1 MRHTPRQ
8 FGVRANAARLLAALA
23 LLLPLL
29 AACVELNLPT
39 PSDTPLEAV
48 REQSTDDLA
57 KDAETFWS
65 AGNYPQSELLY
76 NRLLERELPAE
87 ARLQALNR
95 LAVSAFNSRHYYQAK
110 SALDR
115 QVVADGTVLA
125 TWPWHEQYI
134 RTLGALNRPDL
145 LENHRVWLAAHT
157 ELPFAVRSR
166 AAMAFAGIHAKNGDM
181 ARAIEILARMHS
193 QAPDRKAKAAMEAE
207 YANLLRDLPEEQLQG
222 LASLVGTSGPGTFPH
237 ALIQR
242 EARRRALPPRADL
255 APSAPVHSELA
266 GASILLAQAKGRTLS
281 DQPAAL
287 LPAAGNGAVR
297 VALVLPLTGR
307 YATTAAKV
315 LRGAEVAQ
323 ARLAAQGRTVEIR
336 AINAEATDWR
346 EQLAALPPSFSVV
359 GGPMLVE
366 GFRDM
371 LKGGVLASRA
381 VFAFLPDLGEAQE
394 GSQAW
399 RFFTSPKDQMR
410 ALVDLTADQLGIRSV
425 AVLAPKSR
433 YGQRMAEV
441 FQAEAKAKGLR
452 LASSEFYP
460 PADHPRWL
468 HSVERLLK
476 VPDAFRHNKNMPLPM
491 PDFGAV
497 FVPEDWAQSELLVS
511 NFHFFEGQHL
521 VFLGTELWSV
531 ALDNAHDI
539 DDSYFQLAACP
550 GAWWPE
556 APAAKALQAALSGKS
571 QDAADFWVALGH
583 DFIHFAA
590 RLNLPADWTPAQVNQ
605 RLQGLRGME
614 FSMAPI
620 TWDAEG
626 RARQNLYLF
635 SPRKD
640 GKILVDPVELRAATE
655 KAKSRREKRLSYSRQ
670 LQKDKKLSGPSGS
683 LTKEPKD

>member
-1 MRHTPRQ
+1 MRHAPRQ
-8 FGVRANAARLLAALA
+8 SGVHAKASRILAALV

-29 AACVELNLPT
+29 AVGCMEMNLPAVSQA
-39 PSDTPLEAV
+39 PPEAP
-48 REQSTDDLA
+48 REQSAEDLA
-57 KDAETFWS
+57 KEAEGFWAS
-65 AGNYPQSELLY
+65 GNFPQSELLY
-76 NRLLERELPAE
+76 TRLLERELSGE

-95 LAVSAFNSRHYYQAK
+95 LALSAFNSRHFYQAK
-110 SALDR
+110 SAMDR
-115 QVVADGTVLA
+115 MVVADGTVLTA
-125 TWPWHEQYI
+125 WSWHEQYI
-134 RTLGALNRPDL
+134 KTLGALNRPDL
-145 LENHRVWLAAHT
+145 LENHRAWLAAHT
-157 ELPFAVRSR
+157 ELPFEVRSR
-166 AAMAFAGIHAKNGDM
+166 ATMAFAGLYVQIGD
-181 ARAIEILARMHS
+181 APRAIEILARTHS
-193 QAPDRKAKAAMEAE
+193 KAPDRKAKAAMEAE
-207 YANLLRDLPEEQLQG
+207 YGELLRDLPEAQLQS
-222 LASLVGTSGPGTFPH
+222 LARLVGTTGAAAFPH

-242 EARRRALPPRADL
+242 EVKRRALSPRAD
-255 APSAPVHSELA
+255 AANT
-266 GASILLAQAKGRTLS
+266 LLAQSSRRTLS
-281 DQPAAL
+281 DQTGSL
-287 LPAAGNGAVR
+287 LAGGLGTVR

-307 YATTAAKV
+307 FAPTAAKV

-323 ARLAAQGRTVEIR
+323 AQLAASGRSVEVK
-336 AINAEATDWR
+336 AINAEAPDWR
-346 EQLAALPPSFSVV
+346 EQLAALPPSYSVV

-371 LKGGVLASRA
+371 LKAGVLSSRA

-394 GSQAW
+394 GAQAW
-399 RFFTSPKDQMR
+399 RFFISPKDQMR

-433 YGQRMAEV
+433 FGQRMAEA

-452 LASSEFYP
+452 LAASEFYP
-460 PADHPRWL
+460 PGDHPRWL

-476 VPDAFRHNKNMPLPM
+476 VPDAFRRNKNMPLPM

-531 ALDNAHDI
+531 ALDNAKDI

-556 APAAKALQAALSGKS
+556 APAAKALQAVLTEKY

-583 DFIHFAA
+583 DFINFAA
-590 RLNLPADWTPAQVNQ
+590 RLNLPEDWTPAQVNQ

-640 GKILVDPVELRAATE
+640 GKVLLNPEALRAAAD
-655 KAKSRREKRLSYSRQ
+655 KAKSRREKRLDYSRQ
-670 LQKDKKLSGPSGS
+670 LQKSKKLSGPSGS
-683 LTKEPKD
+683 LTKEPTD